1 MIAAAGRNMT
11 DANPGRSILLTGASG
26 FLGKVVLYELMRRKD
41 ELNIGN
47 VVVVVRGKGSRSAED
62 RFRKDVVTSPCF
74 VSLPAGWD
82 SMVRVLDGDLSTP
95 GFGTSDEDRE
105 LLKDITHVVHSA
117 AAVSFTLPAPVAANA
132 NITTCVNLLEATRA
146 CSKLQ
151 RIVYVST
158 AYVTPHHDG
167 KIAEALVPLPRPATE
182 LYDLLR
188 EGKQKDEDLL
198 TITGHPNTY
207 TMTKTVAEHIMAEGA
222 RVPLTI
228 VRPSIISASLQ
239 QPMPGWIDSTA
250 GFGAFAMLLGLGHL
264 RAVIGRPDARLDLI
278 PVDEVTRC
286 VLDEMGETAP
296 GVTVVHSVAGKH
308 RAPTVHDSWN
318 EIQRHFL
325 QNPVQR
331 RPVRGYLGPAGSA
344 FTLADMV
351 HHRVPMALAS
361 VGSPVRKRQAK
372 KLASRMAYLNEVFP
386 YFTTRTFDFELSPRQ
401 KEPFIEGFNSREY
414 IITVCRGVSR
424 HLLEQRDDEWV
435 LAGRNHIGHG
445 GDLRWVMRQP
455 SGNAFVRLGI
465 WLSTKTL
472 RRITDAVSVDI
483 PSFERARDMRPE
495 GAGIALLPS
504 HRSFLDFVLCSYL
517 AFARPDLGIRVP
529 YVAAAVEF
537 GRIPLLGYLLRSVH
551 AFYVDRKAS
560 RENRDL
566 PKRVHKMLDNGEVL
580 EFFVEG
586 ARSRSREFLRPKRGL
601 IRCLESSGR
610 PVMIMPI
617 AISYDR
623 VPEEA
628 VFARELSGSPKAGLR
643 LAPLFGWLADV
654 WRGRVNIGRVHVACG
669 NPIMVDAESDSQ
681 AIGDRVIDE
690 LRGAMAVTT
699 FHIDAYAAS
708 LQSNPTMVVNSG
720 ADANKDQVAEGE
732 HWDADS
738 IREAI
743 EHAGGRILE
752 SRLPLPEN
760 LDPVIA
766 RTMREHFDHF
776 LKAEAKSS
784 GETTDDKHLSDEWRE
799 RGLAGSGAF
808 A

>member
-1 MIAAAGRNMT
+1 MIATNRNLT
-11 DANPGRSILLTGASG
+11 DGKATRSILLTGASG
-26 FLGKVVLYELMRRKD
+26 FLGKVVLYELMRRRE
-41 ELNIGN
+41 ELNVGN
-47 VVVVVRGKGSRSAED
+47 IVVVVRGKGSRSAED
-62 RFRKDVVTSPCF
+62 RFRKDVVTAPCF

-82 SMVRVLDGDLSTP
+82 SIVQVLDGDLATP
-95 GFGTSDEDRE
+95 GFGTSDSDRE

-146 CSKLQ
+146 CSRLE

-167 KIAEALVPLPRPATE
+167 RITETLVPLPRPATE
-182 LYDLLR
+182 LYELLR
-188 EGKQKDEDLL
+188 EGKQKDEELL
-198 TITGHPNTY
+198 AITGHPNTY
-207 TMTKTVAEHIMAEGA
+207 TMTKTVAEHIMAAGSA
-222 RVPLTI
+222 NVPVTI

-250 GFGAFAMLLGLGHL
+250 GFGAFVMLIGLGHL
-264 RAVIGRPDARLDLI
+264 RAVIGHPDARLDLI

-286 VLDEMGETAP
+286 VLDELGGSAP
-296 GVTVVHSVAGKH
+296 GVTVCHSVAGKH
-308 RAPTVHDSWN
+308 RAPTVHESWG
-318 EIQRHFL
+318 EIQRHFA

-344 FTLADMV
+344 FQFADMV

-361 VGSPVRKRQAK
+361 VGNPVRKRQAK
-372 KLASRMAYLNEVFP
+372 KLASRVNYLNEVFP
-386 YFTTRTFDFELSPRQ
+386 YFTTRTFDFDLSPRQ
-401 KEPFIEGFNSREY
+401 KEPFMDGFNPREY
-414 IITVCRGVSR
+414 VITVCRGVSR
-424 HLLEQRDDEWV
+424 HLLERRDDEWV

-445 GDLRWVMRQP
+445 GDLKWVMRQP
-455 SGNAFVRLGI
+455 SGNAFVRFGI
-465 WLSTKTL
+465 WLTTKTL
-472 RRITDAVSVDI
+472 RRITDAVTVDI
-483 PSFERARDMRPE
+483 PSFERARDIRPE
-495 GAGIALLPS
+495 GSGLALLPS

-529 YVAAAVEF
+529 FVAAAVEF

-566 PKRVHKMLDNGEVL
+566 AKRVHKMLDNGEVV

-610 PVMIMPI
+610 PVMIMPV

-643 LAPLFGWLADV
+643 LTPLFGWLADV

-669 NPIMVDAESDSQ
+669 TPIMVDATSNAQ
-681 AIGDRVIDE
+681 QVGDQVITH
-690 LRGAMAVTT
+690 LRSAMAVTS
-699 FHIDAYAAS
+699 FHVDAYAAS
-708 LQSNPTMVVNSG
+708 LANAPATVSDGSSEN
-720 ADANKDQVAEGE
+720 ADAE
-732 HWDADS
+732 HWDAES

-743 EHAGGRILE
+743 EAGGGRVLE
-752 SRLPLPEN
+752 SRCPLPED
-760 LDPVIA
+760 LDPIIA

-784 GETTDDKHLSDEWRE
+784 GDAAEDKAISEEWRE
-799 RGLAGSGAF
+799 RGLAGSGTF